1 MKLSNEAK
9 IGIAVVAAAVV
20 LIGGIIFLRGIDLR
34 TKQYSLKVLYRN
46 VNGLQEGSL
55 VKVAGL
61 TIGNV
66 ESMKLVGRDIAV
78 NLSLQ
83 EKVHLPRDSKAIIK
97 SESIMGGKF
106 IEITPG
112 SAGFV
117 LQDGDS
123 LTGMYEADLSE
134 LTATLAPISSN
145 MLGILEN
152 VNTTFDEK
160 TRKSIQNI
168 IVDINRSSAVL
179 ERLIRTEA
187 KQFEL
192 ATVDIRK
199 FSGSLS
205 HAATDL
211 DSMAEMQSANI
222 DSTMYSIRKI
232 TRNLDRLSA
241 DMITTTNSLDVVLR
255 KMKNGEGTLGKLVH
269 DDNLYNNLDSLS
281 WNLNLLVKDLRENP
295 GRYVKVSVF

>member
-9 IGIAVVAAAVV
+9 IGIAVIAAGLI

-61 TIGNV
+61 TIGSV
-66 ESMKLVGRDIAV
+66 ESMKLAGRDIAV

-83 EKVHLPRDSKAIIK
+83 EKVHLPRDSRAIIK

-112 SAGFV
+112 SGGFV

-160 TRKSIQNI
+160 TRRSIQNI

-199 FSGSLS
+199 FSGNLS
-205 HAATDL
+205 HVAIDL
-211 DSMAEMQSANI
+211 DSMAEKQSTNI

-269 DDNLYNNLDSLS
+269 DENLYNNLDSLS